1 MIKAGLDIGNSKIS
15 CVVADYKNTENINI
29 LSIASVPN
37 NNIKKN
43 IILNFENLHDQI
55 KSLVIDAEKQSQTKL
70 NSINLNLS
78 LLNSNSHYYDSS
90 IELRNERISELHLK
104 KIINQSEYFNNISEK
119 FEILGLDI
127 IELKSIDDKLQN
139 YIGSSI
145 FLLPLDKIH
154 NSIKENNWVK
164 EIYLNTNYKD
174 TLFIRIEEY
183 KPKGIYFF
191 NEKYFVFDENGKII
205 DQIYITDFAPQS
217 LLIFKGNSS
226 NLKANSIINILKNN
240 DFKKKYEIESLEF
253 VNKRRWDINLNGNV
267 KLLLSEED
275 PNKSVQNFIIIQ
287 NKLSET
293 DINNIKTYDLR
304 NLKKTILINLN
315 D

>member
-1 MIKAGLDIGNSKIS
+1 MN
-15 CVVADYKNTENINI
+15 NINRRRYV
-29 LSIASVPN
+29 LSFRSFTYFCIFIFLIISSFLLYFNKN
-37 NNIKKN
+37 NLIETSKN
-43 IILNFENLHDQI
+43 IIQSFSENFQYQFTKFDISGL
-55 KSLVIDAEKQSQTKL
+55 EK
-70 NSINLNLS
+70 
-78 LLNSNSHYYDSS
+78 
-90 IELRNERISELHLK
+90 
-104 KIINQSEYFNNISEK
+104 
-119 FEILGLDI
+119 
-127 IELKSIDDKLQN
+127 IELKFVEDKLQN

-145 FLLPLDKIH
+145 FLLPLDQI
-154 NSIKENNWVK
+154 NDSIKENNWVK

-183 KPKGIYFF
+183 KPIGIYFF

-205 DQIYITDFAPQS
+205 DQIYINDFTHQP

-226 NLKANSIINILKNN
+226 NLKANSLINILKNN
-240 DFKKKYEIESLEF
+240 DFEKKYQIESLEF
-253 VNKRRWDINLNGNV
+253 INKRRWDINLYSDV
-267 KLLLSEED
+267 KLMLSEED
-275 PNKSVQNFIIIQ
+275 PNKSIQNFIMIQ

>member
-1 MIKAGLDIGNSKIS
+1 MNNINRRRYVLSFRSFTYFCIFLFLIIFSFLLYF
-15 CVVADYKNTENINI
+15 YKNNLIET
-29 LSIASVPN
+29 S
-37 NNIKKN
+37 KN
-43 IILNFENLHDQI
+43 IIQSFSENFQYQFTKFDISGL
-55 KSLVIDAEKQSQTKL
+55 EK
-70 NSINLNLS
+70 
-78 LLNSNSHYYDSS
+78 
-90 IELRNERISELHLK
+90 
-104 KIINQSEYFNNISEK
+104 
-119 FEILGLDI
+119 
-127 IELKSIDDKLQN
+127 IELKFVEDKLQN

-145 FLLPLDKIH
+145 FLLPLDQI
-154 NSIKENNWVK
+154 NDSIKENNWVK

-183 KPKGIYFF
+183 KPIGIYFF

-205 DQIYITDFAPQS
+205 DQIYITDFIYQS

-240 DFKKKYEIESLEF
+240 DFKKKYKIENLEF
-253 VNKRRWDINLNGNV
+253 VNKRRWDINLYGDV

-275 PNKSVQNFIIIQ
+275 PNKSIQNFIKIQ

-293 DINNIKTYDLR
+293 EINNIKTYDLR
-304 NLKKTILINLN
+304 NLKKRILINLN

>member
-1 MIKAGLDIGNSKIS
+1 MNNINRRRYVLSFRSFTYFCIFLFLIIFSFLLYF
-15 CVVADYKNTENINI
+15 YKNNLIET
-29 LSIASVPN
+29 S
-37 NNIKKN
+37 KN
-43 IILNFENLHDQI
+43 IIQNFSENFQYQFTKFDISGL
-55 KSLVIDAEKQSQTKL
+55 EK
-70 NSINLNLS
+70 
-78 LLNSNSHYYDSS
+78 
-90 IELRNERISELHLK
+90 
-104 KIINQSEYFNNISEK
+104 
-119 FEILGLDI
+119 
-127 IELKSIDDKLQN
+127 IELKFVEDKLQN

-145 FLLPLDKIH
+145 FLLPLDQI
-154 NSIKENNWVK
+154 NDSIKENNWVK

-174 TLFIRIEEY
+174 TLFIKIEEY
-183 KPKGIYFF
+183 KPVGIYFF

-205 DQIYITDFAPQS
+205 DQIYISDIANQS

-226 NLKANSIINILKNN
+226 NLKANLIINILKNN
-240 DFKKKYEIESLEF
+240 DFKKKYKIENLEF
-253 VNKRRWDINLNGNV
+253 VNKRRWDINLYSDV

-275 PNKSVQNFIIIQ
+275 PNKSIQNFIMIQ

>member
-1 MIKAGLDIGNSKIS
+1 MNNINRRRYVLSFRSFTYFCIFLFLIIFSFLIYF
-15 CVVADYKNTENINI
+15 YKNNLIET
-29 LSIASVPN
+29 S
-37 NNIKKN
+37 KN
-43 IILNFENLHDQI
+43 IIQNFSENFQYQFTKFDISGL
-55 KSLVIDAEKQSQTKL
+55 EK
-70 NSINLNLS
+70 
-78 LLNSNSHYYDSS
+78 
-90 IELRNERISELHLK
+90 IE
-104 KIINQSEYFNNISEK
+104 FK
-119 FEILGLDI
+119 FVE
-127 IELKSIDDKLQN
+127 DKLQN

-145 FLLPLDKIH
+145 FLLPLDQI
-154 NSIKENNWVK
+154 NDSIKENNWVK

-191 NEKYFVFDENGKII
+191 NAKYFVFDENGKII
-205 DQIYITDFAPQS
+205 DQIYNSDITNQS

-226 NLKANSIINILKNN
+226 NLKANSIINVLKNN
-240 DFKKKYEIESLEF
+240 EFKKKYKIENLEY
-253 VNKRRWDINLNGNV
+253 VNKRRWNINLYGDV

-275 PNKSVQNFIIIQ
+275 PNKSIQNFIKIQ

>member
-1 MIKAGLDIGNSKIS
+1 MNNINRRRYVLSFRSFTYFCIFLFLIIFSFLLYF
-15 CVVADYKNTENINI
+15 YKNNLIET
-29 LSIASVPN
+29 S
-37 NNIKKN
+37 KN
-43 IILNFENLHDQI
+43 IIQSFSENFQYQFTKFDISGL
-55 KSLVIDAEKQSQTKL
+55 EK
-70 NSINLNLS
+70 
-78 LLNSNSHYYDSS
+78 
-90 IELRNERISELHLK
+90 
-104 KIINQSEYFNNISEK
+104 
-119 FEILGLDI
+119 
-127 IELKSIDDKLQN
+127 IELKFVEDKLQN

-145 FLLPLDKIH
+145 FLLPLNQIND
-154 NSIKENNWVK
+154 SIKENNWVK

-183 KPKGIYFF
+183 KPIGIYFF

-205 DQIYITDFAPQS
+205 DQIYIKDFTNQS

-226 NLKANSIINILKNN
+226 NLKANSLINILKNN
-240 DFKKKYEIESLEF
+240 DFEKKYQIESLEF
-253 VNKRRWDINLNGNV
+253 INKRRWDINLYSDV
-267 KLLLSEED
+267 KLMLSEED
-275 PNKSVQNFIIIQ
+275 PNKSIQNFIMIQ